1 MPTDDL
7 TRGRL
12 RATMRTTFRELGL
25 AAAVVAAIGGATA
38 LLLVGVGF
46 PAWPGLVALWTGAFG
61 SWYAFTSATLVRAV
75 PLMLTGGAV
84 ALAFRGGVL
93 NVGAEGQLLVGAAA
107 TAAFALAVPTGG
119 GGLVLLAIT
128 GALLAAAVAGAIWA
142 GVAAHLRARYH
153 VLEVISTIMLNFIAL
168 HVVSYLVRGPLQEPT
183 RVYPQSATI
192 ADALHLP
199 RIPGAGRL
207 HAGFALALVLAVAAG
222 WILRHTAAG
231 FRLVASGESP
241 SAAASAGGIDVRA
254 TTARV
259 FLLSGALAGLA
270 GGVEVLGVTL
280 ALYENISPG
289 YGYTAIAVALLARL
303 DPWRVVATAVLFGAL
318 EAGAGAMQRDAG
330 VPSTLVS
337 VIEAALILAV
347 VSAQAIR
354 SRRQALDTGAY
365 ATPVGA

>member
-1 MPTDDL
+1 MSIRDEA
-7 TRGRL
+7 RL
-12 RATMRTTFRELGL
+12 RAQAVMRAVSRELAL
-25 AAAVVAAIGGATA
+25 ATIVVASIGGATA

-46 PAWPGLVALWTGAFG
+46 PVLPGLSALWTGAFG
-61 SWYAFTSATLVRAV
+61 SWYAFTSATLIRSV

-84 ALAFRGGVL
+84 AVAFRGGVL
-93 NVGAEGQLLVGAAA
+93 NIGAEGQLLLGAAA
-107 TAAFALAVPTGG
+107 TVAVALAVPASGKLFPLTI
-119 GGLVLLAIT
+119 VA
-128 GALLAAAVAGAIWA
+128 ALLAAALAGAMWA
-142 GVAAHLRARYH
+142 GVAAYLRDRYH

-183 RVYPQSATI
+183 HVYPQSATI

-199 RIPGAGRL
+199 HLPAGGRL
-207 HAGFALALVLAVAAG
+207 HAGFALALALVIAAG
-222 WILRHTAAG
+222 WMLRHTAAG
-231 FRLVASGESP
+231 FRLVAAGESP

-254 TTARV
+254 TTTRV

-270 GGVEVLGVTL
+270 GGVEVLGVTF

-347 VSAQAIR
+347 VVAQAIR
-354 SRRQALDTGAY
+354 SRRQASAAEPSAD
-365 ATPVGA
+365 P

>member
-1 MPTDDL
+1 MPTGDL
-7 TRGRL
+7 TRRRVQAAI
-12 RATMRTTFRELGL
+12 RAASREV
-25 AAAVVAAIGGATA
+25 VVAVAVMASIGGATA

-46 PAWPGLVALWTGAFG
+46 PAWAGLSALWTGAFG
-61 SWYAFTSATLVRAV
+61 SWYAFTSATLVRAA

-93 NVGAEGQLLVGAAA
+93 NIGGEGQLLVGAAA
-107 TAAFALAVPTGG
+107 AAAFALAVPTGSE
-119 GGLVLLAIT
+119 GLVPLAIT
-128 GALLAAAVAGAIWA
+128 GVLLAAAVAGATWA
-142 GVAAHLRARYH
+142 AVAAHLRARYH

-192 ADALHLP
+192 AEALHLP

-222 WILRHTAAG
+222 WMLRHTAAG

-254 TTARV
+254 TTTRV

-270 GGVEVLGVTL
+270 GGVEVLGVTF

-318 EAGAGAMQRDAG
+318 EAGGGAMQRDAG

-347 VSAQAIR
+347 VAAQAIR
-354 SRRQALDTGAY
+354 LRREAPDAGAY
-365 ATPVGA
+365 ATPVDA